1 MICSLDH
8 AEIQPIID
16 NLPFAQG
23 GIGYGKC
30 CGCAFELG
38 YQNGLHGNY
47 ISFINVAANLPDS
60 PQTPKPLRDTAV
72 AYEQGFTIGCNIAAK
87 MIAINGYKA
96 NMIFPHPRRRPN
108 LMNWQLLALFPI
120 STRLVI
126 GVYQG
131 TLSQCDLIVKYWK
144 YDATNQVW
152 QYPCQPKHIHWV
164 ADILIKN
171 EFTPQDVSKFI
182 QNLQYDWDHNIIQG
196 LSTIGDRTIFLNAEN
211 MFRYMY
217 IELFKYP
224 NIQNRGEY
232 PLDFIII
239 LARLLMVQERTN
251 NPHAYFFRKVLDY
264 LSQNDFYRT
273 INQATQTHH

>member
-1 MICSLDH
+1 MACSLEH
-8 AEIQPIID
+8 LEIQPIID
-16 NLPFAQG
+16 SLPLCQG
-23 GIGYGKC
+23 GIGLGKC

-38 YQNGLHGNY
+38 YQNGLLGRQ
-47 ISFINVAANLPDS
+47 INFVNIVGDLPS
-60 PQTPKPLRDTAV
+60 APQAQIPLKDAAV
-72 AYEQGFTIGCNIAAK
+72 AYQQGFTVGANIAAK
-87 MIAINGYKA
+87 MIAVNGYNA
-96 NMIFPHPRRRPN
+96 NLIFPHPRRKRN
-108 LMNWQLLALFPI
+108 MSNWQLLALYPI
-120 STRLVI
+120 SSQLVI

-144 YDATNQVW
+144 YDSTNNVW

-164 ADILIKN
+164 ADMLIKS
-171 EFTPQDVSKFI
+171 EFTPHDVNLLI
-182 QNLQYDWDHNIIQG
+182 QNLQYEWDNNVQG
-196 LSTIGDRTIFLNAEN
+196 LSTIQDRTIFLDTKN

-217 IELFKYP
+217 IELSKYP

-251 NPHAYFFRKVLDY
+251 NPQAYFFRKVLDY
-264 LSQNDFYRT
+264 LGQNDFYRT